1 MNTHIVL
8 NDAPQEG
15 SIVRAICGQDV
26 RVGKAVAVK
35 WSCESACE
43 ACYIAR
49 DSEKYRE
56 AKRVYAVV
64 KGSCSKNEGGC
75 NDNA

>member
-15 SIVRAICGQDV
+15 SIVRALCGNDI
-26 RVGKAVAVK
+26 RVEKVVAVK
-35 WSCESACE
+35 WSCGSVCE
-43 ACYIAR
+43 ACYIGR

-56 AKRVYAVV
+56 AKRVYAV
-64 KGSCSKNEGGC
+64 KGTCVP
-75 NDNA
+75 